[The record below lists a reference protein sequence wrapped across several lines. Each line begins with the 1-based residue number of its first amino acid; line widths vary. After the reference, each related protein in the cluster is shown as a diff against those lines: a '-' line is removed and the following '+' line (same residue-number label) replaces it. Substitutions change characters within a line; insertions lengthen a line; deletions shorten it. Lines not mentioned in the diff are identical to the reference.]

1 VAIGFVAQE
10 AFMDRQ
16 IVIAGVVALTLAS
29 IAKVLP
35 SNAIMANTETVKTQI
50 QTFAPTQ
57 PDPLWLVGP

>member
-1 VAIGFVAQE
+1 
-10 AFMDRQ
+10 MDRQ

>member
-1 VAIGFVAQE
+1 MAVEFATQE

-35 SNAIMANTETVKTQI
+35 SSAIMANTETVKSQI